1 MIIEKYLVSLQPFV
15 IPIKGLKAG
24 RNDFEWNVGKEFF
37 ESFESTEVLD
47 AELFVEVSVECDGD
61 SIELECAI
69 DGSVTVTCDR
79 CLEPLKLPVSTEFEL
94 GDDELDPVR
103 DIDLRQDVYDFVM
116 IALPM
121 QRVHPEGGCN
131 GETLKYLSK

>member
-1 MIIEKYLVSLQPFV
+1 MQPFV
-15 IPIKGLKAG
+15 IPIKGLKSG
-24 RNDFEWNVGKEFF
+24 RNDFEWSVGKEFF

-61 SIELECAI
+61 SIELGCAI
-69 DGSVTVTCDR
+69 DGTVTVICDR
-79 CLEPLKLPVSTEFEL
+79 CLEPLTLPVNTEFEL